1 MEEQSFSFMC
11 KLALAML
18 TYVLA
23 IGGPELPKPN
33 FVNIMTVHGNLFF
46 WMSGHKNPG
55 ATYVVDKTL
64 K

>member
-1 MEEQSFSFMC
+1 MC

-23 IGGPELPKPN
+23 IGGPELPKLN

-55 ATYVVDKTL
+55 STYVVDR
-64 K
+64 